1 MKAEYTVRVV
11 TFREGDWHI
20 AQCLEWDLTTQARTE
35 EDLRRGVQ
43 RLLLA
48 QVDAAHR
55 TGRDP
60 FANLPAAP
68 LRFHRMWEAAAAPTA
83 TVPLV
88 AEVPA
93 HLLLRAAS

>member
-11 TFREGDWHI
+11 TFREGDWHV
-20 AQCLEWDLTTQARTE
+20 AQCLEWDLATQARTE
-35 EDLRRGVQ
+35 EELSGAVQ

-48 QVDAAHR
+48 QLDAAHR
-55 TGRDP
+55 TGREP

-68 LRFHRMWEAAAAPTA
+68 LRFHKMWEATATPPA

-88 AEVPA
+88 SEVPA